1 MELQNMALLSTNNRE
16 QLADEILTYIWK
28 NKEGKKIPTIPQK
41 LNWKRNSSYDTFD
54 EADKVRTELKK
65 DNEHVKV
72 RRCGLKGLKFKV
84 VIGTAVKV
92 KKNKK
97 EESKDATE

>member
-1 MELQNMALLSTNNRE
+1 MEVVLGRRR
-16 QLADEILTYIWK
+16 IWK

-65 DNEHVKV
+65 DPNGNIWNDVS
-72 RRCGLKGLKFKV
+72 L
-84 VIGTAVKV
+84 
-92 KKNKK
+92 N
-97 EESKDATE
+97 